1 MVAGADAAGASL
13 TELLDNTPRHCPLA
27 DINFV
32 SGEDDDA
39 TGRMIA
45 VLEAPTDD
53 VLSVAAT
60 AYASAGDSP
69 AVVLAANGDRAGVDG
84 ASEWLPDDVDVVR
97 TLGLALMGQGVLLD
111 QAFDAVMAVPEGR
124 RRLVGWNREC
134 WEAAYRKAVGG
145 TVQRPGDEGAACDE
159 GKAVDDDERDF
170 DAGDTGP
177 SGVRGTASGEDGG
190 VGNGA
195 VCPWEINPERRVYL
209 ERNVNAVTET
219 LLPGDRCWHD
229 ESSPRPLQ
237 GAPSELVAVAD
248 VERESEGI
256 FCPAFE
262 SWRVGGIWYVK
273 GVWHARSGGP
283 EKGSV

>member
-1 MVAGADAAGASL
+1 MSCRS
-13 TELLDNTPRHCPLA
+13 PRPH
-27 DINFV
+27 
-32 SGEDDDA
+32 
-39 TGRMIA
+39 MQ
-45 VLEAPTDD
+45 VLVTRR
-53 VLSVAAT
+53 LWSW
-60 AYASAGDSP
+60 
-69 AVVLAANGDRAGVDG
+69 AANGDRAGVDG

-145 TVQRPGDEGAACDE
+145 TVQRPGDEGVACDE

-195 VCPWEINPERRVYL
+195 VCPWEINPERRAYL
-209 ERNVNAVTET
+209 ERNVNAVTERFCLGT
-219 LLPGDRCWHD
+219 AAGTTRAPPGRCRAPRASWWRWLM
-229 ESSPRPLQ
+229 SSGKAKAFFAPRL
-237 GAPSELVAVAD
+237 
-248 VERESEGI
+248 
-256 FCPAFE
+256 
-262 SWRVGGIWYVK
+262 RVGAWAG
-273 GVWHARSGGP
+273 SGM
-283 EKGSV
+283 